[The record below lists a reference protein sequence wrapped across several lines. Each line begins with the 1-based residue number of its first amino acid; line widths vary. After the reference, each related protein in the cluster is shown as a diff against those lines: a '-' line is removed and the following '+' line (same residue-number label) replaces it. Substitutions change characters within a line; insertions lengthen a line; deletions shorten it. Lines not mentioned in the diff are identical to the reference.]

1 MPRPS
6 RLTEKRRELL
16 PVVAQAFA
24 ELGFRRA
31 STAELARRCGVA
43 ELILYRLW
51 PDKKA
56 MFLAAID
63 HVFERSLSA
72 WTLELAGRP
81 ADADALSALIA
92 YESRHH
98 GEHGLYR
105 IVFAGLGECDDRQVH
120 AALRRMYL
128 RFHRFVV
135 GQVEAGSGRSGRAA
149 LEPDQAAWGLIG
161 LGTVTNI
168 AHELGLLGARARQ
181 DLFQAVAQRLTA
193 PPRS

>member
-6 RLTEKRRELL
+6 RLTEKRHELL
-16 PVVAQAFA
+16 PVVAAAFA
-24 ELGFRRA
+24 ELGYRRA
-31 STAELARRCGVA
+31 STAELARRCGVQ

-72 WTLELAGRP
+72 WTMELAARP
-81 ADADALSALIA
+81 TGQDALTALIA
-92 YESRHH
+92 YEARHH

-105 IVFAGLGECDDRQVH
+105 IVFAGLGECDDPQ
-120 AALRRMYL
+120 LR
-128 RFHRFVV
+128 
-135 GQVEAGSGRSGRAA
+135 
-149 LEPDQAAWGLIG
+149 AAWGLIG

-168 AHELGLLGARARQ
+168 VLELGLLGARARQ
-181 DLFQAVAQRLTA
+181 ELFLAVAQRLVAA
-193 PPRS
+193 PSRS